1 MVPAT
6 MHLVGTCR
14 LGNDPATSVVDKHH
28 RSDEIPNPFVADG
41 GSLLTS
47 GSGQRTVTIQ
57 ALASRAREDIAG
69 FGAAERSDGSLFPGA
84 SMKASKDLLARL
96 RGISDDLRDLAD
108 RPEEHELDVDAI
120 VDLNLARASVD
131 KLVHRVE
138 RIVEP

>member
-1 MVPAT
+1 

-14 LGNDPATSVVDKHH
+14 IGNHPTTSVVDEHH
-28 RSDEIPNPFVADG
+28 RSYEFPTLFIADG
-41 GSLLTS
+41 SSLLTS
-47 GSGQRTVTIQ
+47 GSGQPTVPSQ
-57 ALASRAREDIAG
+57 ARACRAREDIAW
-69 FGAAERSDGSLFPGA
+69 FEAAEKSDRSLFPGA

-96 RGISDDLRDLAD
+96 RGISDDLRGLAD